1 MSMSRSRSV
10 RIAAARAAVNAS
22 ARTGRPVHPE
32 VLALANEKEPAVDD
46 DTIEFDPASEDG
58 APWAHPVNRDED
70 DVPPWQAPQ
79 AYSEE
84 EPEGLNTEP
93 KAPEPALV
101 RAFLVAAVGFVGA
114 IVGKSLNQD
123 WIDPAIAMYAIASPI
138 VLGWWIRRNV
148 SPVRK

>member
-1 MSMSRSRSV
+1 M
-10 RIAAARAAVNAS
+10 
-22 ARTGRPVHPE
+22 
-32 VLALANEKEPAVDD
+32 DD

-58 APWAHPVNRDED
+58 APWAHPVNREED